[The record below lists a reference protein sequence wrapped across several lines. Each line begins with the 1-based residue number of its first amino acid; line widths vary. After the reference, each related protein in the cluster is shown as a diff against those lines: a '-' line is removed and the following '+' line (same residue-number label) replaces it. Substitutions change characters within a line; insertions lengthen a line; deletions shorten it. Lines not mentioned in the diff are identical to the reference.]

1 MSDIDPRFNPAYQPG
16 FDPSKH
22 SPEPTATVPVVD
34 DEPAPIEQPAASV
47 AVAPARAT
55 LSRRRNPVLVALWVL
70 SALFVA
76 SGVYGLQLIGD
87 RVAALGKSGGF
98 GGADYYLLQSYTI
111 LAPLLIGLGLA
122 TALGTLFVLAV
133 RWKAPQDAAL

>member
-22 SPEPTATVPVVD
+22 VAAP
-34 DEPAPIEQPAASV
+34 PAP
-47 AVAPARAT
+47 VAPAIVEEPVPVERFETVPEVTPA
-55 LSRRRNPVLVALWVL
+55 RRRNPLLVTLWVL
-70 SALFVA
+70 SALLVA

-87 RVAALGKSGGF
+87 RVAVLGSTGGF
-98 GGADYYLLQSYTI
+98 GGADYYLLQSYVI
-111 LAPLLIGLGLA
+111 LAPLLIGLGIA

-133 RWKAPQDAAL
+133 RWKPKDTASIK